1 MKSVYIT
8 PSLKI
13 HTFVEE
19 DIITMSGGEFTTNGI
34 YSDDGM
40 WSGFSTQIIER

>member
-1 MKSVYIT
+1 MRSVYIT

-13 HTFVEE
+13 CTFVKE

-34 YSDDGM
+34 YSEDGQ
-40 WSGFSTQIIER
+40 WSVFSSD